1 MTANTA
7 PPAARPGLVHSSC
20 SCPAHDQ
27 DAALRQA
34 RVAGMVQGLML
45 ALIAH
50 LVGLILLT
58 LIDAHWPVAC
68 DGTASLGSCAARLMG
83 VA

>member
-1 MTANTA
+1 
-7 PPAARPGLVHSSC
+7 
-20 SCPAHDQ
+20 
-27 DAALRQA
+27 
-34 RVAGMVQGLML
+34 MVQGLML